1 MKILKRIRA
10 ANTISVISILTDNDV
25 DNEYIKTMI
34 FTNEFYYYI

>member
-25 DNEYIKTMI
+25 DNEYIKMMI